1 MRRREQPGAE
11 AMSRRIVAG
20 VIGGAATVAVAVL
33 ATLGYGGR
41 GHGDTTPAAAPPK
54 TAPVTRSTLVDAI
67 RLTGK
72 LGYGAA
78 EPFAG
83 RLSGTLTKVP
93 APGTV
98 LRRGDVA
105 YRVDDQPVVVLLG
118 ELPAYRD
125 LAVNVKGPDV
135 KQFEE
140 NLRALGYRGFTVDTV
155 FDSSTA
161 VAVKRWQQKLGL
173 AETGVVE
180 LGRVT
185 YVAAPVRV
193 AEQKQHVGEQAAAGT
208 PVLTTT
214 GTTRTVAVE
223 LESRQAA
230 VAKVGTKVQVRSAAG
245 KPVEGSMTAVTTSQ
259 DEGQRKTVV
268 TVSVADQS
276 ALSGD
281 DGDTVDVTVVR
292 AEKKDVLTVPIVAL
306 LAVGDGYGVEVFSG
320 GARRTVPVT
329 VGMFAQGRAEVSAP
343 GLVEGTQVGVAG
355 Q

>member
-1 MRRREQPGAE
+1 MRRRQQPGAE
-11 AMSRRIVAG
+11 AMSRRIVTG
-20 VIGGAATVAVAVL
+20 VVGGTATVAVAVL

-41 GHGDTTPAAAPPK
+41 GHGDTAPAAPPPK
-54 TAPVTRSTLVDAI
+54 TAPVTRTTLVDAVH
-67 RLTGK
+67 LTGRI
-72 LGYGAA
+72 GYGTA

-83 RLSGTLTKVP
+83 RLTGTLTKVP

-98 LRRGDVA
+98 LRRGDAA
-105 YRVDDQPVVVLLG
+105 YRVDDQPVLVLLG
-118 ELPAYRD
+118 DIPAYRD

-155 FDSSTA
+155 FDGATA
-161 VAVKRWQQKLGL
+161 VAVQRWQKKLGL
-173 AETGVVE
+173 AETGAVE

-193 AEQKQHVGEQAAAGT
+193 AEQKQRVGEPAAAGT
-208 PVLTTT
+208 PVLTVT
-214 GTTRTVAVE
+214 GTTRTVSVE
-223 LESRQAA
+223 LETRQAA
-230 VAKVGTKVQVRSAAG
+230 VAKVGTTVQVRSATG
-245 KPVEGSMTAVTTSQ
+245 KPVEGSMTAVNAAQ
-259 DEGQRKTVV
+259 DDGQRKTVV

-276 ALSGD
+276 ALTGD
-281 DGDTVDVTVVR
+281 DGDAVDVTVVR

-320 GARRTVPVT
+320 GGRRIVPVT
-329 VGMFAQGRAEVSAP
+329 VGMFAQGRVEIGAA
-343 GLVEGTQVGVAG
+343 GLAEGTQVGVAG